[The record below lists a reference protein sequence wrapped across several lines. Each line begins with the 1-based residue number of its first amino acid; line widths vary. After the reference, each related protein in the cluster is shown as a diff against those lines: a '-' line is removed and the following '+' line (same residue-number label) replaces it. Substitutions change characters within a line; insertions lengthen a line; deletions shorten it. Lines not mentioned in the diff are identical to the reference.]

1 MTQPIKIG
9 TMVIVLKSTL
19 GMEGAIGEVIDGPKS
34 DVNTGNKLWAVK
46 FPRKCKAYLRNG
58 SIIPSDRMY
67 LLEAWIKPV
76 SGLPLADEEQ
86 ETKLKEEVV

>member
-1 MTQPIKIG
+1 MEPAIKIG

-19 GMEGAIGEVIDGPKS
+19 GMEGAIGEVIDGPTK
-34 DVNTGNKLWAVK
+34 DVNTGNKLWVVK
-46 FPRKCKAYLRNG
+46 FPRECKAYLRDG
-58 SIIPSDRMY
+58 RVIPSNRIY

-76 SGLPLADEEQ
+76 SGLPISDEEQ